1 MNIKANIWVY
11 AAYLPEDELIVIYI
25 ISPYKLLTSFHG

>member
-1 MNIKANIWVY
+1 MNKKANIWVN

-25 ISPYKLLTSFHG
+25 ISPYKLLTSLHG